1 MSKRV
6 PSKSGGPPPEEA
18 LFVRLPMPAARKLDR
33 AAEVLGVRKKDLVAG
48 LVSRY
53 VDPDSS
59 VGLQALGGLAARA
72 AALSSIGPRAGSQR
86 AELERGSYSFQ
97 AFPTDGPPEAPPEV
111 LDVRQ
116 AAALLQIED
125 ALVVDLAET
134 GKLPGRKLG
143 SSWRFARAAIL
154 AWLSAPE
161 RTR

>member
-1 MSKRV
+1 M
-6 PSKSGGPPPEEA
+6 
-18 LFVRLPMPAARKLDR
+18 RLPMPAARKLDR

-59 VGLQALGGLAARA
+59 VGLQALGGLASRA
-72 AALSSIGPRAGSQR
+72 ASLSSIGPRGGSPR
-86 AELERGSYSFQ
+86 SELERGSYSFQ
-97 AFPTDGPPEAPPEV
+97 PFATDVAPEAPPEV

-116 AAALLQIED
+116 TAALLQVEE

-143 SSWRFARAAIL
+143 ANWRFARAALL
-154 AWLSAPE
+154 AWLAAPE
-161 RTR
+161 RAR